1 MEFVV
6 CGVLLEEVDKR
17 WEVPQV
23 TMSVRDRGEVSR
35 ERSRGSNFLWM
46 ISVRGE
52 MSKSVG
58 IGGREDARG
67 NRCMNIGSVFK
78 SQSSSVRL
86 NVVCQSNGV
95 EKLNSESIGRFLE
108 NSRIRCKTGWSG
120 RW

>member
-1 MEFVV
+1 M
-6 CGVLLEEVDKR
+6 CGVLLDEVDKR

-23 TMSVRDRGEVSR
+23 TMSVRNRSEGSR
-35 ERSRGSNFLWM
+35 EGNRSGNFLGV

-52 MSKSVG
+52 MCKSIG
-58 IGGREDARG
+58 IGGRKDARG
-67 NRCMNIGSVFK
+67 NRCSKVGSVFK

-108 NSRIRCKTGWSG
+108 NSRIRSKTGWSG